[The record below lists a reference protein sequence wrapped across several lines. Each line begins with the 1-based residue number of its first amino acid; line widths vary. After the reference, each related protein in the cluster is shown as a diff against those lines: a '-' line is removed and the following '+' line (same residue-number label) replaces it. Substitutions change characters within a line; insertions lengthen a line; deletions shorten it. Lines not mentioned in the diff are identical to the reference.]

1 MTAVPQQPGAVTTPG
16 LLGRRAIGLA
26 VWTVI
31 GLALAV
37 FVTGLV
43 VGLVRGAAATEVVM
57 PGWSSATVTPILQ
70 SWGLPAGAVVAY
82 LLLLDC
88 LACGLGLFAA
98 SLLLHR
104 PWSGFRLYVALVLV
118 LHTAVG
124 GSAPALLAAVFPAL
138 AGPAGLLLGLAWFG
152 LFSLVLVFPDGRFV
166 PRWTR
171 WTVPAWVAVFLWF
184 LTLDHPVARW
194 GLCRPSPCSL
204 C

>member
-16 LLGRRAIGLA
+16 LLGRRAIGLT

-31 GLALAV
+31 GGVLAI
-37 FVTGLV
+37 FVIGLV
-43 VGLVRGAAATEVVM
+43 VGLVRGAAATEVVL
-57 PGWSSATVTPILQ
+57 PGWSSATVTPLLQ
-70 SWGLPAGAVVAY
+70 SWGLPAGAGVAY

-118 LHTAVG
+118 LHTAAG
-124 GSAPALLAAVFPAL
+124 GSAPLLLAAAFPSL

-152 LFSLVLVFPDGRFV
+152 LFSLRPGLPRRPLRAALDPLDGARVGGGLPLVPDAG
-166 PRWTR
+166 
-171 WTVPAWVAVFLWF
+171 
-184 LTLDHPVARW
+184 
-194 GLCRPSPCSL
+194 SS
-204 C
+204 

>member
-1 MTAVPQQPGAVTTPG
+1 MV
-16 LLGRRAIGLA
+16 L
-26 VWTVI
+26 
-31 GLALAV
+31 
-37 FVTGLV
+37 
-43 VGLVRGAAATEVVM
+43 

-118 LHTAVG
+118 LHTAAG
-124 GSAPALLAAVFPAL
+124 GSAPLLLAAAFPTL
-138 AGPAGLLLGLAWFG
+138 AAPAGVLLGLAWFG

-171 WTVPAWVAVFLWF
+171 WTVPAWVAVYLWF
-184 LTLDHPVARW
+184 LTLDARSPRW
-194 GLCRPSPCSL
+194 GRSLLSPCWP